1 MSEIE
6 SKLYASV
13 ENTAQVGLTQLL
25 LDSPQDTC
33 VLYACISLVPTE
45 VDGLPQLILSALTFF
60 LAVVHSKSMLL
71 CGRCSAYPRREWRK
85 IKPCDTNGTF
95 WAGAYRDEYAGATWH
110 RMLETR
116 KSTGERRVFSAWFTG
131 LSLCAVVLRDVAA
144 QRMDGPDSRPSSLAS
159 SGTCAGSTWLS
170 SVGFFDDVVND
181 EGEPQV
187 DALAGRIENDEG
199 HTWEEHGGELARD
212 AVAHDDVP
220 VAEQQLNV

>member
-25 LDSPQDTC
+25 LDSLQDTC

-45 VDGLPQLILSALTFF
+45 VDGLPQLIISALT
-60 LAVVHSKSMLL
+60 LS
-71 CGRCSAYPRREWRK
+71 GRCSAYPRREWRK

-95 WAGAYRDEYAGATWH
+95 WAGAYRDEYVCNGGQPGATWH

-144 QRMDGPDSRPSSLAS
+144 QRMDGHDSRPSSLAS

-170 SVGFFDDVVND
+170 SVGFFDDVVDD

-199 HTWEEHGGELARD
+199 YTWEEHGGELARD